1 MVYDVMIKEE
11 PDEKVATIRRRIT
24 PDRIPQV
31 IPDAF
36 QRLMDAVGPA
46 GYGEGMPGIVMHEMR
61 PAEVADVEV
70 FMPVAEGF
78 EPPAGIEV
86 TTLPGGTMA
95 ATVHTGP
102 YDESGPAYEALA
114 EWIDEHGKQV
124 VGPPREHYVNDPNV
138 VGREQAE
145 TEIEFPVA

>member
-36 QRLMDAVGPA
+36 RRLMDAVGPA
-46 GYGEGMPGIVMHEMR
+46 GYGEGMPGTVIHEMR
-61 PAEVADVEV
+61 PAEVADIEV
-70 FMPVAEGF
+70 FMPVAEAF
-78 EPPAGIEV
+78 EPPEGIEV

-102 YDESGPAYEALA
+102 YDENGSAYEALT
-114 EWIDEHGKQV
+114 EWIEEHGKQV
-124 VGPPREHYVNDPNV
+124 VGPPRELYLNDPNV
-138 VGREQAE
+138 VGVEHAE
-145 TEIEFPVA
+145 TEIEVPIA